1 MSSQRVVETESLL
14 MQDEPEGDRML
25 VIANQNEAGAMGPE
39 TDPGVCRRQ
48 SGDEIEA
55 AHRAEMYGRVER
67 TLQERV

>member
-1 MSSQRVVETESLL
+1 
-14 MQDEPEGDRML
+14 ML